1 MKINGQTFYGTSEA
15 CNLVGI
21 NKYTFLRWVREKRF
35 SDVKCRDRNDW
46 RLFTDDDIRRLKDK
60 VNHVEKVETI
70 KRG

>member
-1 MKINGQTFYGTSEA
+1 MKINGRTFYSTSEA
-15 CNLVGI
+15 CNLAGI

-35 SDVKCRDRNDW
+35 SDVKYRDRNDW